1 MAGGTS
7 MLAGKVAKGD
17 PVLDAF
23 GRHSWQNSQDTE
35 SQRKWHQRQCWG
47 FDPLSQKHVLLLA
60 DMAKAVGGRVQGKRW
75 NTQDWRCP
83 ETPPGDLH
91 AGWQQVEGQAVGPGL
106 WVKGSL

>member
-1 MAGGTS
+1 

-83 ETPPGDLH
+83 ETPQETCMLDGSR
-91 AGWQQVEGQAVGPGL
+91 W
-106 WVKGSL
+106 KGRRWAQDYG